1 MSSARVEHTMMVVM
15 LSLVVSD
22 FFFFWKKS
30 AVITE
35 ETTFT
40 HIVKRKLLRTPLI
53 KLHGFAIKALAK
65 LFEDLLLLHPGFMVT
80 KIQHG

>member
-22 FFFFWKKS
+22 FFFWKKS

-40 HIVKRKLLRTPLI
+40 HIVKRKLFRTPLI
-53 KLHGFAIKALAK
+53 KLYGFVIKALAK
-65 LFEDLLLLHPGFMVT
+65 LFEDLPLLHPGFMVT